1 MFLPPAVFMRTRHPS
16 CCHPR
21 RPIVEALESRTLLA
35 ADGPTAVLRGGLLRV
50 NGTRGDD
57 VIRLAIDP
65 VDPAKL
71 NVFGSSSNSPVGTFA
86 VSDLPRGCRVD
97 AGAGN
102 DQVIADESN
111 GPIALDGIPL
121 QIVLIGGPGND
132 VLTGG
137 SGDDVLRG
145 GPGDDQLDGAA
156 GNDLLDGGP
165 GTDTDTGG
173 PGADTFARRDSAA
186 EARDLHLDDR
196 HPGFSPATVPP
207 DAAWQL
213 VWGEGFDGPRLD
225 PAKWVVADASQPNYD
240 GGINTYDPA
249 NVSLQSGNLVIR
261 SAASG
266 TTKSGDPAYTSGKA
280 TTKHKFS
287 FLYGKIEIR
296 AMLPGTKGLWP
307 AIWMLPADGAAL
319 PELDIMESIGTDPH
333 RVYMTDHWGA
343 GGHRHQDQTDYA
355 GPDFT
360 AGFHTFTLE
369 WEPGRLTWLVDG
381 VERKVMTEH
390 VPSEPMYLR
399 LNTSVG
405 GSWPGPP
412 DDSTVLPQ
420 YFRIDSVRLY
430 QQG

>member
-35 ADGPTAVLRGGLLRV
+35 ADGPTAVLRGGVLRV

-65 VDPAKL
+65 ADPAKL
-71 NVFGSSSNSPVGTFA
+71 DVFSGSSDSPADEFA
-86 VSDLPRGCRVD
+86 VSDLPRGCRVN
-97 AGAGN
+97 AGIG
-102 DQVIADESN
+102 DDRVLVDETN
-111 GPIALDGIPL
+111 GPVAVESVPL
-121 QIVLIGGPGND
+121 RIVLLGGPGND

-156 GNDLLDGGP
+156 GNDRLDGGP
-165 GTDTDTGG
+165 GNDSDTGG
-173 PGADTFARRDSAA
+173 PGADTFARRDAA
-186 EARDLHLDDR
+186 PEVQDLAPDDR
-196 HPGFSPATVPP
+196 HPGFPPATTPP

-213 VWGEGFDGPRLD
+213 VWDDEFNTGQIDTS
-225 PAKWVVADASQPNYD
+225 KWVVADASQPNYD

-249 NVSLQSGNLVIR
+249 NVSLQAGDLVIR
-261 SAASG
+261 SATSG

-287 FLYGKIEIR
+287 FLYGKVEIR

-307 AIWMLPADGAAL
+307 AIWMLPDDGSWP
-319 PELDIMESIGTDPH
+319 PELDIMESIGSDPH
-333 RVYMTDHWGA
+333 RIYMTNHWGDPQNPA
-343 GGHRHQDQTDYA
+343 QSQSDYS

-360 AGFHTFTLE
+360 AGFHTFALE

-381 VERKVMTEH
+381 VERKVMTDH
-390 VPSEPMYLR
+390 VPTKPMYLR

-412 DDSTVLPQ
+412 DASTVLPQ

-430 QQG
+430 QRG